1 MVRNAFI
8 ILDIVLFY
16 VSTDGWA
23 NTTREAVAV
32 LLIIFIQLVDLG
44 LFILVGAGAWS
55 MGRISKSGH
64 A

>member
-1 MVRNAFI
+1 MARNAFI

-16 VSTDGWA
+16 VSTNGWS
-23 NTTREAVAV
+23 NTTREAVAF

-44 LFILVGAGAWS
+44 LFILVSAGAWS
-55 MGRISKSGH
+55 MGRISKSDY